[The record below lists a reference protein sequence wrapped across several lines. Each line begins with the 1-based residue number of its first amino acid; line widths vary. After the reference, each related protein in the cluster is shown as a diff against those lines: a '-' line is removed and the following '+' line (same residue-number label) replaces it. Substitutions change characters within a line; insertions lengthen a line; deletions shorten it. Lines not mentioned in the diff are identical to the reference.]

1 MGVSTPVQEGVYML
15 LGDKRN
21 TDFAHRTCESTQCL
35 GGPLVVITTNPFTL
49 DEDFD
54 ALSEVQSK
62 PSRLNSAILRRALL
76 S

>member
-1 MGVSTPVQEGVYML
+1 ML

-21 TDFAHRTCESTQCL
+21 TDFAHRTCESTQSF
-35 GGPLVVITTNPFTL
+35 GAPLVVIATNPFTL

-54 ALSEVQSK
+54 ALSDVQNK
-62 PSRLNSAILRRALL
+62 PFKLNSAILRRALL